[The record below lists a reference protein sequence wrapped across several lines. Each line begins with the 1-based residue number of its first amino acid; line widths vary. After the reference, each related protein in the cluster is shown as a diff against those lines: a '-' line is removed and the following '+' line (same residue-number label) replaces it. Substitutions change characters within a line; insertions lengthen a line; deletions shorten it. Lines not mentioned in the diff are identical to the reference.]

1 MCVSE
6 IITEFERCF
15 AFSRLGLDNKKSQQ
29 NTTEHN
35 RTSSFTQAC
44 RLRVFFSYTPQLLWR
59 YAGLLVSFPRNM
71 KTETKLLI
79 SKFKATS
86 KASWMRVWHSSATIS
101 TFKHQNL
108 LNIKI
113 CLLFFKQQCLFFK
126 NNLYFQKS
134 ARLWWWSSLS
144 AYLTRGLHPSKWDH
158 RCYNKL
164 HKQQAVIQLNS
175 DHCQWNGNQKRPLSK
190 NFFISLT
197 IT

>member
-15 AFSRLGLDNKKSQQ
+15 AFSHLGLDNKKSQQ
-29 NTTEHN
+29 KTTEHN
-35 RTSSFTQAC
+35 KTQQNI
-44 RLRVFFSYTPQLLWR
+44 LLYTGLSVEGVFFIYASAIMKICWAPCFLPQKYENRDYSCWFQ
-59 YAGLLVSFPRNM
+59 SS
-71 KTETKLLI
+71 KQHQKLLEWECDI
-79 SKFKATS
+79 PLQQSL
-86 KASWMRVWHSSATIS
+86 
-101 TFKHQNL
+101 L